1 MSLTA
6 QLARQTHLKNAQR
19 LVVKLGTQIL
29 TRPDKKIDTDY
40 IRSIALQIGALRA
53 AGKQVT
59 IVSSGA
65 IGAGM
70 AELSLTTRPKDVV
83 DKQAIAAVGQRRLM
97 TYMHEAFELIG
108 CPVGQ
113 ILLSRS
119 DFDDRARFL
128 NIRNCVNKLHELG
141 CIPIV
146 NENDTVAVDEIRFG
160 DNDMLAGLMA
170 NAVQAD
176 ALILLTVV
184 PGLLDAAN
192 QRISFVPDVGAVME
206 LDRKETSGLGTGGMT
221 TKLQSAYAVT
231 SSGHVAVIA
240 PGREPDIL
248 TRLVLQGEDL
258 GTVFAP
264 KEKKLDSRSRW
275 IAFTK
280 RHSGTITIDEGAAAA
295 LCQRGKSL
303 LASGIK
309 DIQGDFDRGA
319 VVQILDSAGR
329 EVARGLINYSAAE
342 SRIIMGHKSTQFEKL
357 LGKPAF
363 AEVIHRDN
371 LVVKPS

>member
-1 MSLTA
+1 MTLNA
-6 QLARQTHLKNAQR
+6 QFARQTLLKNATR

-29 TRPDKKIDTDY
+29 TGPDKRIDTAY
-40 IRSIALQIGALRA
+40 IRDIALQIAALRS

-70 AELSLTTRPKDVV
+70 AELNLKTRPKDVV
-83 DKQAIAAVGQRRLM
+83 DKQAVAAVGQRRLM
-97 TYMHEAFELIG
+97 TYMHDAFEPIG

-113 ILLSRS
+113 ILLSRA
-119 DFDDRARFL
+119 DFDDRTRFL
-128 NIRNCVNKLHELG
+128 NIRNCVSKLHELG

-146 NENDTVAVDEIRFG
+146 NENDTVAVDELRFG

-184 PGLLDAAN
+184 PGLLDAQN
-192 QRISFVPDVGAVME
+192 QRIPFVPDVAAVME

-240 PGREPDIL
+240 PGREPNIL
-248 TRLVLQGEDL
+248 TRLVLQGDDL
-258 GTVFAP
+258 GTLFAP
-264 KEKKLDSRSRW
+264 REKKLDSRSRW

-280 RHSGTITIDEGAAAA
+280 RHSGTLTIDEGAAAA

-309 DIQGDFDRGA
+309 EVTGDFDRGA
-319 VVQILDSAGR
+319 VVQILGPSGD
-329 EVARGLINYSAAE
+329 EVARGLINYTASE
-342 SRIIMGHKSTQFEKL
+342 TRTIMGHKSTQFEKL

-371 LVVKPS
+371 LVIKPG

>member
-1 MSLTA
+1 MTTPA
-6 QLARQTHLKNAQR
+6 QSARQTLLKNATR

-29 TRPDKKIDTDY
+29 TGPDKRIDTAY
-40 IRSIALQIGALRA
+40 IRDIARQIGLLRA

-65 IGAGM
+65 IAAGV
-70 AELSLTTRPKDVV
+70 AELNLKTRPKDVV
-83 DKQAIAAVGQRRLM
+83 DKQAVAAIGQRRLM
-97 TYMHEAFELIG
+97 THMHDAFETIG

-113 ILLSRS
+113 ILLSRN
-119 DFDDRARFL
+119 DFDDRTRFL
-128 NIRNCVNKLHELG
+128 NIRNCVNKLHELN

-184 PGLLDAAN
+184 PGLLDSAN
-192 QRISFVPDVGAVME
+192 QRIPFVPDVAAVME

-248 TRLVLQGEDL
+248 TRLVLQGDDL
-258 GTVFAP
+258 GTLFAP
-264 KEKKLDSRSRW
+264 KAKKLDSRSRW

-280 RHSGTITIDEGAAAA
+280 RHSGTLTIDDGAATA
-295 LCQRGKSL
+295 LSQRGKSL
-303 LASGIK
+303 LASGITSI
-309 DIQGDFDRGA
+309 DGEFDRGA
-319 VVQILDSAGR
+319 VVQILSPSGL
-329 EVARGLINYSAAE
+329 EIARGLINYNSAE
-342 SRIIMGHKSTQFEKL
+342 SRAIMGQKSNQFEKI

-371 LVVKPS
+371 LVLKPD